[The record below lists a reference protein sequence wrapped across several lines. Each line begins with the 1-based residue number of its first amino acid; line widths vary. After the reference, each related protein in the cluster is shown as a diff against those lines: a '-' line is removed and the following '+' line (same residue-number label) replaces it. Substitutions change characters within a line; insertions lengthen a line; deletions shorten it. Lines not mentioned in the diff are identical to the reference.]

1 MYELIKQLCKEK
13 GLSITK
19 LSEMVT
25 ESSGNLSTWK
35 KGYMRSDYLSKVA
48 DILEVSVDYLLGRT
62 DSPSNN
68 INNKNG
74 VKSINVNGSVGNNS
88 INNNY
93 AELDKHDRE
102 LLEEYNKLSL
112 KNKAKVINLITELE
126 ENDG

>member
-74 VKSINVNGSVGNNS
+74 VKSINVNGSVGDNS

-93 AELDKHDRE
+93 SELEKHDRE

>member
-48 DILEVSVDYLLGRT
+48 DILEVSTDYLLGRT
-62 DSPSNN
+62 DNPNGYNNNQIHNSNN
-68 INNKNG
+68 VAFGEN
-74 VKSINVNGSVGNNS
+74 SSVS
-88 INNNY
+88 INNGEIEKEICNILN
-93 AELDKHDRE
+93 ELNLRERSE
-102 LLEEYNKLSL
+102 LLTMIYQFFDKC
-112 KNKAKVINLITELE
+112 KNKKT
-126 ENDG
+126 

>member
-48 DILEVSVDYLLGRT
+48 DILEVSTDYLLGRT
-62 DSPSNN
+62 DNPNGYNNNQIHNSNN
-68 INNKNG
+68 VAFGEN
-74 VKSINVNGSVGNNS
+74 SSVS
-88 INNNY
+88 INNGEIEKEICNILN
-93 AELDKHDRE
+93 ELNLRERSE
-102 LLEEYNKLSL
+102 LLTMIYKFSDKC
-112 KNKAKVINLITELE
+112 KNKEIL
-126 ENDG
+126 